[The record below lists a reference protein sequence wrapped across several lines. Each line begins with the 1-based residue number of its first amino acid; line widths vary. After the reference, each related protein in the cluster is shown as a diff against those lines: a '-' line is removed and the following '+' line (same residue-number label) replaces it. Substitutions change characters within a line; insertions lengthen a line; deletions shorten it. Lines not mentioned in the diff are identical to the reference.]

1 MIKTKNMKNTIQ
13 KNPIT
18 LIRKTIRFVKEE
30 NLWYVDL
37 PEFIEQGYGLKA
49 NLLMVA
55 GADEFLELSSNG
67 NTSVT
72 ATVSN
77 RPFENSRQLV
87 NTSVGVD
94 LEMLAQYNHPEVEHG
109 GYYRLSENGFV
120 MWLCPTLLYVF
131 ESRTYPSEIHF
142 RIH

>member
-1 MIKTKNMKNTIQ
+1 MKNTIQ
-13 KNPIT
+13 HKPMS
-18 LIRKTIRFVKEE
+18 LIYKTINFVKEE
-30 NLWYVDL
+30 QLWYVDL
-37 PEFIEQGYGLKA
+37 PEFIEQGYGTKG

-67 NTSVT
+67 STCVT

-94 LEMLAQYNHPEVEHG
+94 PEMLAQYNHPVVEDG

-131 ESRTYPSEIHF
+131 ESRVYPSEIYFH
-142 RIH
+142 IH